1 MPPRYLAH
9 LEPDFPHW
17 LTLATELIKRA
28 QDDDQFVILPT
39 ELSIPDLLQRLDE
52 ARVEDGDLI
61 EEPGPDD
68 QSLRITY
75 EQEGTEDDR
84 FLMVGSGRFLLEVS
98 LTAEQ
103 RPLWMRLAVF
113 CEEGKVAPHMFL
125 PWQGEMDAMIA
136 HLWEGKVLGCVM
148 LE

>member
-17 LTLATELIKRA
+17 LNLAVALLKRA
-28 QDDDQFVILPT
+28 QQDDRFVVLPT
-39 ELSIPDLLQRLDE
+39 DLTIPDLVQRLDE
-52 ARVEDGDLI
+52 ACVEDGDLI

-98 LTAEQ
+98 LTADQ
-103 RPLWMRLAVF
+103 RPRWIRLAVF
-113 CEEGKVAPHMFL
+113 CEEEEIAPYKFL
-125 PWQGEMDAMIA
+125 PWRGETEAMMA
-136 HLWEGKVLGCVM
+136 HLWSGAPMRVVELA
-148 LE
+148 